1 MFSLGLLGRYRITR
15 NWYKAYP
22 EHKACPMMF
31 LHMMLLMK
39 FPLLPTGVLFMST
52 SFGVLWSVQ
61 ALPELTGTRASD
73 DELRK
78 KIYNK
83 LKTYSIVTV
92 TMVRFSSPL
101 VSIHMLR
108 YTCSDVCDI
117 VGMTCS

>member
-1 MFSLGLLGRYRITR
+1 
-15 NWYKAYP
+15 
-22 EHKACPMMF
+22 
-31 LHMMLLMK
+31 
-39 FPLLPTGVLFMST
+39 MST